1 MKSFLYAIWEIMEV
15 ALIALIA
22 VLVIRY
28 FFVQPFLV
36 SGASMEPTFSG
47 GDYLLIDEISYR
59 FREPSR
65 GEVVVFKYP
74 GNESIYYIKRII
86 GLPGEKIEIKNG
98 KIVVFNNKHSEGIVL
113 SEKYLPFGL
122 NTTGK
127 EESVVIGSDEY
138 FVLGD
143 NRNFS
148 FDSRS
153 WGALQKNE
161 LVGLVRLRLWPPNEV
176 MAFEKPAY

>member
-1 MKSFLYAIWEIMEV
+1 MKSFLYAIWEILEV

-22 VLVIRY
+22 VLAIRY

-59 FREPSR
+59 FREPQR

-74 GNESIYYIKRII
+74 GDERLYYIKRII
-86 GLPGEKIEIKNG
+86 GLPGEKVEIKNG
-98 KIVVFNNKHSEGIVL
+98 KIVVNGIVL
-113 SEKYLPFGL
+113 SEGYLPLGL

-127 EESVVIGSDEY
+127 EESVVVGPDEY

-153 WGALQKNE
+153 WGTLSKSE
-161 LVGLVRLRLWPPNEV
+161 LIGLVRLRLWPPNEV
-176 MAFEKPAY
+176 MAFEKPVY

>member
-65 GEVVVFKYP
+65 GEVIVFKYP
-74 GNESIYYIKRII
+74 GNESLYYIKRII

-98 KIVVFNNKHSEGIVL
+98 KIVVFNNEHPGGIVL
-113 SEKYLPFGL
+113 SEEYLPFGL

-127 EESVVIGSDEY
+127 EESVIIGSDEY